1 MFLETRQHLWYTSML
16 SLNITK
22 EKSLLYCTSNVSF
35 EPPYILLR
43 FASFFFTG
51 KKSVHLQNEILYRG
65 RSVNG
70 VNVFLLTVRFVFC
83 KNLEKFNLFLTM
95 SRHLLLPWHWCY
107 IKNQSYVSSFYSHG
121 HVDEQSCSQRFAL
134 SKRIKRHVDFMFEKK
149 L

>member
-1 MFLETRQHLWYTSML
+1 MWLEGLFNVLGTRQHLWYTSML
-16 SLNITK
+16 SLNRTE
-22 EKSLLYCTSNVSF
+22 EKSLLYCNVSF

-121 HVDEQSCSQRFAL
+121 HVANSLAHRGLRWVKE
-134 SKRIKRHVDFMFEKK
+134 
-149 L
+149 

>member
-16 SLNITK
+16 NLNITE
-22 EKSLLYCTSNVSF
+22 EKSLLYCNVSF

-83 KNLEKFNLFLTM
+83 KNLEKINLFLTM

-121 HVDEQSCSQRFAL
+121 HVDEQSCSQRL
-134 SKRIKRHVDFMFEKK
+134 DTLRWVKE
-149 L
+149 

>member
-1 MFLETRQHLWYTSML
+1 MFLGTRQHLWYTSML
-16 SLNITK
+16 SSNITE

-43 FASFFFTG
+43 FASFFLYW

-121 HVDEQSCSQRFAL
+121 HVDEQSCSQRL
-134 SKRIKRHVDFMFEKK
+134 DTLRWVNE
-149 L
+149 